1 MHAPRLR
8 TLLGLLG
15 SCVLVWSGG
24 RAPARATEASAEAS
38 RARVMAW
45 GGTPAGNPPANPG
58 NPTPPASPA
67 PSAAAASADDPGAP
81 AGNPP
86 ASAGPALP
94 AMAAGD
100 LHALVSPAVVALV
113 VSSPSAP
120 ARVTTGVLISA
131 SGLILTSRRAVAS
144 AIEGRGNITMVR
156 GGPKGRVGA
165 REIAESVPTRLIGM
179 ANDLDLALVE
189 ALPATSVFYP
199 HLPIARRSA
208 RAGAPLLAVGHD
220 RARGLWAG
228 AVVSLGQG
236 PAPAGGPVRW
246 RRAITS
252 MGAGATGG
260 APVAP
265 GTPLI
270 DAAGRVVALVTTPEG
285 DEVRAIDADGLLR
298 FALAV
303 DAPGRRFAGVPPY
316 RRAAPA
322 AGRGSSST
330 LSTGTATAAPPAHR
344 AAAPDPDARGG
355 LEMPRMISKGHLDR
369 NFPSPRGGAGE
380 TTAAAGGAAEKGS
393 APDPKAE
400 AKKGPADVSH
410 LEPELAVSVAAAAL
424 ERHTVPAT
432 LKLDLAD
439 APDRGPMYAPV
450 TVVELGDYHAP
461 QTRDAETIVRALT
474 DGRDAPVRLFWKD
487 ADLGDGGDYLIA
499 ARAAQ
504 AAREQ
509 NEFWSLHDRFIAM
522 KDPAALSAKD
532 AHQAARAAGLDLE
545 SFDQVLGSDG
555 VLSMIETEA
564 EKARR
569 LPVLATPAFIVN
581 GKLVDGGTVA
591 AGALRAAI
599 DEELALAAAKLD
611 KQAVAEREALLASRQ
626 RPIESRRP
634 LAGSPYDPEKLA
646 RAVTEAAIRRAAAA
660 KSP

>member
-1 MHAPRLR
+1 MTSLC
-8 TLLGLLG
+8 LLG

-24 RAPARATEASAEAS
+24 RAPARATEAVTPGASEAPRSRAIAWGATSASDPPADLGTHAAPAGANAEAV
-38 RARVMAW
+38 AA
-45 GGTPAGNPPANPG
+45 
-58 NPTPPASPA
+58 ASPA
-67 PSAAAASADDPGAP
+67 P
-81 AGNPP
+81 
-86 ASAGPALP
+86 ALRAVP
-94 AMAAGD
+94 AGD

-113 VSSPSAP
+113 VSSDSAP
-120 ARVTTGVLISA
+120 ARVATGVLISA
-131 SGLILTSRRAVAS
+131 SGLILTSRRAVAA
-144 AIEGRGNITMVR
+144 AIEGRGNITLVR

-165 REIAESVPTRLIGM
+165 REITESVPTRLVGV

-189 ALPATSVFYP
+189 ARPATSIFYP

-228 AVVSLGQG
+228 AVVSLGQEA
-236 PAPAGGPVRW
+236 APAGGPARW
-246 RRAITS
+246 TRPIVN
-252 MGAGATGG
+252 MGTGATGG
-260 APVAP
+260 PAAVSP

-270 DAAGRVVALVTTPEG
+270 DAAGRVVALATTPEG

-303 DAPGRRFAGVPPY
+303 DAPARRFAGVPPF

-330 LSTGTATAAPPAHR
+330 LSASAGAGAG
-344 AAAPDPDARGG
+344 AAAPSAAHRGGAVDPDARGA
-355 LEMPRMISKGHLDR
+355 LEMPRMISKGHLER
-369 NFPSPRGGAGE
+369 NFSSSRGGAGD
-380 TTAAAGGAAEKGS
+380 TAAAGGGAEKGS
-393 APDPKAE
+393 GPDLKPE
-400 AKKGPADVSH
+400 AKKGPTDVSH
-410 LEPELAVSVAAAAL
+410 LEPELAVTVAAAAL

-432 LKLDLAD
+432 LKVDLAEV
-439 APDRGPMYAPV
+439 PDRGPMHASI

-461 QTRDAETIVRALT
+461 QTRDVEPFMRALT
-474 DGRDAPVRLFWKD
+474 DGPDAPVRLFWKD

-509 NEFWSLHDRFIAM
+509 NEFWSLHDRFISM
-522 KDPAALSAKD
+522 KDPASLGAKD
-532 AHQAARAAGLDLE
+532 AHQAARAAGLDLDAFE
-545 SFDQVLGSDG
+545 QVFGSDG
-555 VLSMIETEA
+555 VLSMVESEA

-569 LPVLATPAFIVN
+569 LPVLATPAFVVN

-591 AGALRAAI
+591 AFALRAAL

-611 KQAVAEREALLASRQ
+611 KQAVAEREAVLASRQ

-634 LAGSPYDPEKLA
+634 LTGSSYDPEKLA
-646 RAVTEAAIRRAAAA
+646 RAVTEAALRRAAAA
-660 KSP
+660 KTP

>member
-1 MHAPRLR
+1 L
-8 TLLGLLG
+8 
-15 SCVLVWSGG
+15 
-24 RAPARATEASAEAS
+24 PA
-38 RARVMAW
+38 V
-45 GGTPAGNPPANPG
+45 PAGE
-58 NPTPPASPA
+58 
-67 PSAAAASADDPGAP
+67 
-81 AGNPP
+81 
-86 ASAGPALP
+86 
-94 AMAAGD
+94 

-113 VSSPSAP
+113 ASSPSAP

-131 SGLILTSRRAVAS
+131 SGLVLTSRRAVAS

-156 GGPKGRVGA
+156 SGPKGRVGS
-165 REIAESVPTRLIGM
+165 REIAESVPTRLIGV

-236 PAPAGGPVRW
+236 PAPAGGPARW
-246 RRAITS
+246 RRAIMST
-252 MGAGATGG
+252 GAGAPGG
-260 APVAP
+260 AAPVAP

-270 DAAGRVVALVTTPEG
+270 DAAGRIVALATTPEG
-285 DEVRAIDADGLLR
+285 DEVRAIDADALLR

-303 DAPGRRFAGVPPY
+303 EAPGRRFAGVPPY

-330 LSTGTATAAPPAHR
+330 LSTGTPTAAPPAHR
-344 AAAPDPDARGG
+344 AAAPDPDARGA
-355 LEMPRMISKGHLDR
+355 LEMPRMISKGQLDR
-369 NFPSPRGGAGE
+369 NFPSSRGGAGQS
-380 TTAAAGGAAEKGS
+380 AGSVADKGS
-393 APDPKAE
+393 APDPKAD
-400 AKKGPADVSH
+400 AKRGPADVSH
-410 LEPELAVSVAAAAL
+410 LEPELAVTVAAAAL
-424 ERHTVPAT
+424 ERHTAPAT

-461 QTRDAETIVRALT
+461 QTRDAETVVRALT
-474 DGRDAPVRLFWKD
+474 EGRDAIVRLFWKD

-509 NEFWSLHDRFIAM
+509 NEFWSLHDRFIAL
-522 KDPAALSAKD
+522 KDPASLSVKD
-532 AHQAARAAGLDLE
+532 AHQAARAAGLDVDA
-545 SFDQVLGSDG
+545 FDQVFGSDG

-569 LPVLATPAFIVN
+569 LPVLATPTFIVN

-591 AGALRAAI
+591 AGALRAAV

-611 KQAVAEREALLASRQ
+611 KQAVAERDALLASRQ

-634 LAGSPYDPEKLA
+634 LSGSPYDPEKLA
-646 RAVTEAAIRRAAAA
+646 RAVTEAAIRRAAA